1 MTRRGFSLGLLI
13 AGALVFLA
21 VFLVESGRE
30 LFPYLWDLALN
41 PSDHA
46 GLGDLVAVSAFLL
59 LTLLTLSSPILGC
72 WLERSRMM
80 RGFFRVLSAI
90 STLILSGCAVAWHD
104 TANSA
109 LFILVAS
116 AGLNLSGLLALK
128 PSPQSPTRSLTS
140 EPPGDGR

>member
-13 AGALVFLA
+13 SGALVFLA

-59 LTLLTLSSPILGC
+59 LTLLTLSSSILVP

-80 RGFFRVLSAI
+80 RGFFRVLALI
-90 STLILSGCAVAWHD
+90 TTLILGGCGIAWHD
-104 TANSA
+104 TAHSA

-128 PSPQSPTRSLTS
+128 PSPHSLTSSQAS